1 MPLYEYLCR
10 ECRKRSTL
18 LILSL
23 ANPTPPACTQ
33 CGSRSVDRLLSR
45 FAAPKSETDR
55 LTSLSDPD
63 SLDGLD
69 EQDPQSISRFM
80 KQMGDELGEDTGKEV
95 EAMLDSA
102 ENGISEDGTTDSL

>member
-1 MPLYEYLCR
+1 MPIYEYRCR
-10 ECRKRSTL
+10 ECRKRSIL
-18 LILSL
+18 LILSP

-33 CGSRSVDRLLSR
+33 CGSRSLDRLLSG
-45 FAAPKSETDR
+45 FSAPKSETAR
-55 LTSLSDPD
+55 LASLSDPD

-69 EQDPQSISRFM
+69 EQDPESISRFM

-102 ENGISEDGTTDSL
+102 ENRLSEDGTTDSL

>member
-18 LILSL
+18 LILNL
-23 ANPTPPACTQ
+23 ANPTSPACKQ

-45 FAAPKSETDR
+45 FSAPKSETDR
-55 LTSLSDPD
+55 LASLSDSD

-69 EQDPQSISRFM
+69 EQDPESISRFM

-102 ENGISEDGTTDSL
+102 ENGLSEDGTTDCL

>member
-1 MPLYEYLCR
+1 MPIYEYLCR

-18 LILSL
+18 LILNP
-23 ANPTPPACTQ
+23 ANPTPPACKQ

-45 FAAPKSETDR
+45 FSAPKSETDR
-55 LTSLSDPD
+55 LASLSDPD

-69 EQDPQSISRFM
+69 EQDPESISRFM

-102 ENGISEDGTTDSL
+102 ENRLSEDGTTDSL

>member
-18 LILSL
+18 LILNL
-23 ANPTPPACTQ
+23 ANPTSPACKQ

-45 FAAPKSETDR
+45 FSAPKSETDR
-55 LTSLSDPD
+55 LASLSDSD

-69 EQDPQSISRFM
+69 EQDPESISRFM

-95 EAMLDSA
+95 EAMLDTA